1 MTQDGTVRIALQPS
15 SGWRS
20 HLRGESGS
28 TLVETALSIT
38 ILLVLVVGILDA
50 CLMVYSY
57 HFISNAA
64 RDGARYAIV
73 RGNTWIQPPW
83 GDGSTAVPCASYTS
97 AGCTASAQNID
108 DYVKSLTF
116 PGIDTN
122 NISTTTS
129 SYIFNQGG
137 TTTSCGSTTGS
148 TPPACNAAGNLIE
161 VKVQYNFATFIPFIP
176 SKFLTMTSTSR
187 MIISQ

>member
-1 MTQDGTVRIALQPS
+1 MTRPGQERIGPQPLR
-15 SGWRS
+15 GWRS
-20 HLRGESGS
+20 RLRGESGS

-64 RDGARYAIV
+64 REGARYAIV
-73 RGNTWIQPPW
+73 RGNTWAQPPW
-83 GDGSTAVPCASYTS
+83 GDGSTAVPCASYTD

-122 NISTTTS
+122 NISTTTD
-129 SYIFNQGG
+129 SYIFNKGG
-137 TTTSCGSTTGS
+137 TTSDCKPTTGS
-148 TPPACNAAGNLIE
+148 TPPKCNAAGNLIE

-176 SKFLTMTSTSR
+176 SRFLTMTSTAR